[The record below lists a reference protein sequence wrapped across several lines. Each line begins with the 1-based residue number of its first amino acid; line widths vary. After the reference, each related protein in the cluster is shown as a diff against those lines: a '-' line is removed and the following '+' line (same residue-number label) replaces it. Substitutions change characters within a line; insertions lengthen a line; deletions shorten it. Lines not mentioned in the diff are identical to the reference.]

1 MNYTIPTDPEQIQAE
16 IANLLATTPE
26 TTDRG
31 RLFHLLN
38 AAMANAGGG
47 GGLPMSKEGVI
58 GIHTTEPT
66 GQTNLVSTMDFG
78 APYGWYQS
86 TLNSPIVRPEGGNNR
101 YYQLSPMITNDNNA
115 YTLMVGA
122 YEVQRDDHGTLFL
135 RQFANS
141 EEGDVLNQWSID
153 VGASPADRF
162 AVCHGM
168 YADYGAL
175 ENVPY
180 VVRLTYLTSSQL
192 QLAVYRPAA
201 DGALVEV
208 AASTTLNMSSTSSDV
223 KRLRL
228 AVCKAGQS
236 DSIVINVQSSQTDK
250 RTLAL
255 YNTTNGTVTHLIENE
270 VNNGRDHIV
279 AQSLYSYNPSAY
291 GFVVSK
297 LSGSTQTEYEVY
309 SYDGTTATSQGT
321 FTLSYTGVH
330 TRGYLQIMAC
340 DFDLNGS
347 GNYGYLMGSPH
358 EHANNMV
365 PYATWLPDSADVNK
379 VTTHTLDLTAY
390 ADSDYHAD
398 SVTFLPDNDYYRPYE
413 VFFIGLRHKT
423 IPTLQLLRPTS
434 KTPAGTLPLPQP
446 ASHFVLGYSLDDYIA
461 ISMLGNEGYVFN
473 AAFEAWAWYQQF
485 NNCTVDVEPQVKI
498 PVVPNYLGA
507 PLVHQPNAVTELPD
521 QHRRLLTYLPKDGG
535 VICLDADGTYT
546 IPNDAPVGAAW
557 TLTAKP
563 SLFVQE
569 ANKLAAKHLGVL
581 VAEFNDGTVANV
593 CNLNST
599 GATVGNVALAIHIV
613 KSADKA
619 FTVTNLV

>member
-1 MNYTIPTDPEQIQAE
+1 MSMTIPTDPDQITAE
-16 IANLLATTPE
+16 IADLLATTPE

-47 GGLPMSKEGVI
+47 GGLPMSAEGVI
-58 GIHTTEPT
+58 NIHTVEPT
-66 GQTNLVSTMDFG
+66 GQEHLISTMDFG

-86 TLNSPIVRPEGGNNR
+86 TLNSPLVRPEGGNNR
-101 YYQLSPMITNDNNA
+101 YYQLTPMITNDNNS
-115 YTLMVGA
+115 YTLQVGA

-135 RQFANS
+135 RQFANT
-141 EEGDVLNQWSID
+141 EEGNLVNEWSID
-153 VGASPADRF
+153 ASASPADRF
-162 AVCHGM
+162 AVCSGM
-168 YADYGAL
+168 HADYGAL

-180 VVRLTYLTSSQL
+180 VVRLTYSTTTQVKLN
-192 QLAVYRPAA
+192 VYKPAA
-201 DGALVEV
+201 NGALVAV
-208 AASTTLNMSSTSSDV
+208 AAETTLNISSSSSDV

-228 AVCKAGQS
+228 AVCRAGQS
-236 DSIVINVQSSQTDK
+236 ESLVINVQSSSSDK

-255 YNTTNGTVTHLIENE
+255 YNTTTGAVSYIVENE

-279 AQSLYSYNPSAY
+279 AQGLYSYNPSAY

-309 SYDGTTATSQGT
+309 SYDGTTAASQGT

-340 DFDLNGS
+340 DFAPDGS

-358 EHANNMV
+358 EHSNGVV
-365 PYATWLPDSADVNK
+365 PYATWQPDSADVNK
-379 VTTHTLDLTAY
+379 VTSHTVDLTEY
-390 ADSDYHAD
+390 LDSEYRVDN
-398 SVTFLPDNDYYRPYE
+398 VTFLPDNDYYRPYE
-413 VFFIGLRHKT
+413 VFFVGLRHKSV
-423 IPTLQLLRPTS
+423 PTLQLIRPTS
-434 KTPAGTLPLPQP
+434 KTAAGSLPLPQV
-446 ASHFVLGYSLDDYIA
+446 ATHYVLGYSLDDYIA

-507 PLVHQPNAVTELPD
+507 PLVHQPNEVTVLED
-521 QHRRLLTYLPKDGG
+521 NNRRLLTYLPKDGG

-546 IPNDAPVGAAW
+546 IPSDAPVGAAW
-557 TLTAKP
+557 TLTAMP
-563 SLFVQE
+563 SLFAQE
-569 ANKLAAKHLGVL
+569 ANKLAAKHLGIL
-581 VAEFNDGTVANV
+581 VAEFDDSTVANV
-593 CNLNST
+593 CSLNST

-613 KSADKA
+613 KTAAKA
-619 FTVTNLV
+619 FKVTNLV